1 MRLTVAVAG
10 RSLEFSIDANTGKW
24 TPGDTSAN
32 AVEEAEFP
40 LIGYAEGKRY
50 ELYSD
55 GTFAE
60 VEL

>member
-10 RSLEFSIDANTGKW
+10 RSLEFSIDANTRKW

-32 AVEEAEFP
+32 AVEEGEFP

-55 GTFAE
+55 GSFAE